1 MRAMIMQA
9 QKSNQHYTVDDY
21 MGWPDDIRCELI
33 DGVIYDMSP
42 APLIKHQQV
51 SIHLAGSLF
60 SFLQEQQPKEG
71 SGGSDCQVLV
81 APIDVVLAEDTVVQ
95 PDLIVVC
102 DPEKWA
108 NGKHIIG
115 APDAV
120 VEILSPSTALKD
132 RREKKA
138 LYQRSGVKEYLLI
151 DPAGDYA
158 EYFLLEPSGEYAAGK
173 LLGLED
179 EIAFQCLPG
188 FSQPLSVI
196 MQTEVAE

>member
-1 MRAMIMQA
+1 MIMQT
-9 QKSNQHYTVDDY
+9 QKSNEHYTVDDY

-42 APLIKHQQV
+42 APLVKHQQV
-51 SIHLAGSLF
+51 SIHLAGNLF
-60 SFLQEQQPKEG
+60 SFLQEHQPKEG
-71 SGGSDCQVLV
+71 GGGSDCQVLV

-95 PDLIVVC
+95 PDLIIVC
-102 DPEKWA
+102 NPEKWA

-115 APDAV
+115 APDAI

-138 LYQRSGVKEYLLI
+138 LYQHAGVKEYLLI

-158 EYFLLEPSGEYAAGK
+158 EYFLLGSSGEYAMGE
-173 LLGLED
+173 LMGLED
-179 EIAFQCLPG
+179 GIVFQCLPG

>member
-1 MRAMIMQA
+1 MTMQT
-9 QKSNQHYTVDDY
+9 QKSNEYYTVSDY

-42 APLIKHQQV
+42 APLVKHQQV
-51 SIHLAGSLF
+51 SRNLTTDVC
-60 SFLQEQQPKEG
+60 SFLRERQRKK
-71 SGGSDCQVLV
+71 SGDGDAGCEAFV

-115 APDAV
+115 APDVV

-158 EYFLLEPSGEYAAGK
+158 EYFLLGSSGEYAASE

-179 EIAFQCLPG
+179 DIAFQCLPG
-188 FSQPLSVI
+188 FSQPLGVI
-196 MQTEVAE
+196 MQAEVNG

>member
-1 MRAMIMQA
+1 MVMQT
-9 QKSNQHYTVDDY
+9 QKSNEYYTVNDY

-42 APLIKHQQV
+42 APLVKHQQV
-51 SIHLAGSLF
+51 SKNLTIDIG
-60 SFLQEQQPKEG
+60 SFLRERQRKK
-71 SGGSDCQVLV
+71 GGDGGAGCEAFV

-95 PDLIVVC
+95 PDLIIVC

-115 APDAV
+115 APDVV

-179 EIAFQCLPG
+179 DMAFQCLPG

-196 MQTEVAE
+196 MQTDMIE